1 MEQEQDVV
9 KNQYQEFNN
18 FQISFYTNIEKFEN
32 YSNYDCK
39 KHGYVLIN
47 NMAKGFPNLA
57 DIISNLKGLN
67 WTGTQSPALLKALQ
81 RRFVNRFVNVR
92 VPNFVYFKNLKTE
105 KSTEKI
111 KVSKKSNKLYDF
123 DIDIQKQICSLLM
136 IDSKTY
142 DALKYTEKI
151 QFLGKQINGEFVQ
164 QQKIKK
170 SKKKTII

>member
-1 MEQEQDVV
+1 MEQEQI
-9 KNQYQEFNN
+9 NQYQEFNN
-18 FQISFYTNIEKFEN
+18 FQTAFYTNIEKFEN

-39 KHGYVLIN
+39 KHGYVLVN

-81 RRFVNRFVNVR
+81 RRFVNKFVNVR
-92 VPNFVYFKNLKTE
+92 VPNFVYFKNLKPE

-142 DALKYTEKI
+142 DTLKYTEKI

-164 QQKIKK
+164 QQKLKK
-170 SKKKTII
+170 SKKK